1 MNKKSFLLLLS
12 IIYLLAFSSGSHAA
26 ETNLIAN
33 FYIETGK
40 KHFKVKD
47 YDLAI
52 REFNKAL
59 LADPNNEEALMY
71 LRMLGFGSTQ
81 KMDQNKKAAATPA
94 PVLEKAKEAPKTNK
108 NVVGKNSREED
119 QKIKAIEE
127 QTAKEEMAALKALRL
142 QAEEDKKAA
151 LKEIRAKGKK
161 EKSVKNKSAIK
172 KSKSSQAKNPKK
184 NVDREM
190 VIPDEN
196 MDMDNDVHSSRD
208 SSMDDFENQI
218 TAAATV
224 SDEEQQS
231 PVTPSQI
238 TKTEEKIPKSKKTKA
253 SKKMPSSAKAVD
265 VAQASSTLVQDKE
278 KAAIFKIQTEAR
290 GEKAQLQDKIAAQTA
305 GKIAATHEKFSTRKV
320 AKNEKMIPVDVDGD
334 GIKEVITA
342 KENVAIENIKK
353 QADKQEQAGLKVIEK
368 KAEQKQRIAL
378 KKISVES
385 SKNKKL
391 TPKTQK
397 VEKSVPA
404 KKSAADRTTPVVS
417 KDDDSELDD
426 LKYDDDDIGFEHLQ
440 DTAVVIDA
448 DDDEEDVLAKIEADQ
463 ALKEKKLRQ
472 SFAQKKAEKIKQVRK
487 NQKVNASRV
496 EKTPLD
502 AIEDDDDSSSEE
514 SFDLLMADEA
524 VPQTVKAVQKQNIVL
539 KKKLAEIVDMAQ
551 KDQVLIQ
558 DLEKSSKKKDQKVAV
573 LETDL
578 VEAKTDLEVRRT
590 KLKEQGQKLMNL
602 QARIDAM
609 ETDVHSKQYNFKD
622 RQLEYEKK
630 LQAIEEE
637 FGNYKSQK
645 AQNEEELQEQLRT
658 LKEALAKKIKELNDA
673 QAQLLFTENKLH
685 KSEELYTAKI
695 GQYEEVKKTLADLE
709 NRLSGMQ
716 SGSDDKADT
725 ALLVEIDPQNLPAPR
740 NRDEELYQQWIQR
753 QDKLVTRLKEKLLWA
768 GEQIEY
774 LGRYDIKLS
783 DQKMAVLKEQ
793 LAMVKKQLSEKNAIA
808 GGKPE
813 DYVLMEAR
821 FKDSQERLEMVEKI
835 LREKD
840 DQIKE
845 LEKQLNSVL
854 SAF

>member
-1 MNKKSFLLLLS
+1 MNKKSFFLLLS
-12 IIYLLAFSSGSHAA
+12 IVYLLTFSSSSHAA
-26 ETNLIAN
+26 EPNLVAN
-33 FYIETGK
+33 FYIEAGK

-71 LRMLGFGSTQ
+71 LRMLGFGGTQ
-81 KMDQNKKAAATPA
+81 KTEQYKKVAATPT
-94 PVLEKAKEAPKTNK
+94 PVLEKVKEVSETTK
-108 NVVGKNSREED
+108 NDVGKSSKKEEA

-142 QAEEDKKAA
+142 QADEDKKAA
-151 LKEIRAKGKK
+151 LKEVRAQSKK
-161 EKSVKNKSAIK
+161 EKSVKNKPAIK
-172 KSKSSQAKNPKK
+172 KAKSSQAKDSKK
-184 NVDREM
+184 VIDRK
-190 VIPDEN
+190 VVVSDEN
-196 MDMDNDVHSSRD
+196 MDKDNDVHLSLD

-218 TAAATV
+218 TAAAAV
-224 SDEEQQS
+224 YDKEKQS
-231 PVTPSQI
+231 AVTPPKS
-238 TKTEEKIPKSKKTKA
+238 TKIEEKIDKSKKIQT
-253 SKKMPSSAKAVD
+253 SKKTQSPATAVD
-265 VAQASSTLVQDKE
+265 VAQVSNTVAQDKE

-290 GEKAQLQDKIAAQTA
+290 GAKTRLQDEIAAQTA
-305 GKIAATHEKFSTRKV
+305 DKIAATHKKFSARKV
-320 AKNEKMIPVDVDGD
+320 APNEKMVPVDIDGD
-334 GIKEVITA
+334 GIKEVITL
-342 KENVAIENIKK
+342 KENAAIENIKK

-378 KKISVES
+378 RKISIES

-391 TPKTQK
+391 APKMQK
-397 VEKSVPA
+397 IDKDIPA
-404 KKSAADRTTPVVS
+404 KKSVVDKVMPVAS
-417 KDDDSELDD
+417 HDDDFELDDSE
-426 LKYDDDDIGFEHLQ
+426 YEDIVDEHSQ
-440 DTAVVIDA
+440 DSAVVIDA
-448 DDDEEDVLAKIEADQ
+448 DDDEEDVLAKLEADQ
-463 ALKEKKLRQ
+463 ALKEKELRQ

-487 NQKVNASRV
+487 NYKVNASRV
-496 EKTPLD
+496 EKMPLD
-502 AIEDDDDSSSEE
+502 AIEDDDVGSEE
-514 SFDLLMADEA
+514 SLDMLVAQEA
-524 VPQTVKAVQKQNIVL
+524 VSPAVKAVQKQNIVL
-539 KKKLAEIVDMAQ
+539 KKKLAEIVDMSQ

-558 DLEKSSKKKDQKVAV
+558 DLEKSSKQKDQKVAV

-630 LQAIEEE
+630 IQAIEEE

-645 AQNEEELQEQLRT
+645 AQNEEELQDQLRT

-695 GQYEEVKKTLADLE
+695 NQYEEVKKTLADLE
-709 NRLSGMQ
+709 SRLSGMQ
-716 SGSDDKADT
+716 SSGGDKTDT

-740 NRDEELYQQWIQR
+740 NKDEEMYQQWIQR
-753 QDKLVTRLKEKLLWA
+753 HDKLVTRLKEKLLWA

-783 DQKMAVLKEQ
+783 DQKMAALKEQ

-813 DYVLMEAR
+813 DYALMEAR